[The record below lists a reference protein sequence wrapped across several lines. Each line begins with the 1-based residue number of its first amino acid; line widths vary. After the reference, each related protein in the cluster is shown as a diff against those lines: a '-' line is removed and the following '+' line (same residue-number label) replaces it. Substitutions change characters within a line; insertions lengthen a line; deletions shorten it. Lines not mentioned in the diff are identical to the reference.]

1 MRVILLTS
9 LFYPEIGANAKRMT
23 HLAEDLQK
31 RGDEVIVVT
40 AFPYYTNK
48 TLPQE
53 YKGKFIS
60 LESYKGIKV
69 IRTFTYL
76 PSSKTPLRRLLT
88 FSSFMLSSVFA
99 LLYLKG
105 RYDLLITI
113 SPPLFSGVSAFIISR
128 LKRIP
133 FIFDLQDIYP
143 ETAVSLGVL
152 KDGFTLSLAQG
163 LERFIYRKAEAIS
176 VISSGFKDN
185 LRKKGVPDRKVHIIP
200 NWVDIELFNPEFK
213 DDLSAGSP
221 VYRASG
227 RERTAEAGPSA
238 GLAAE
243 AGPSAGLAA
252 EAGKIRKELN
262 LDNKFVVMFAGN
274 LGLAQG
280 LQTLV
285 KCAKLLR
292 ENKDIEF
299 VFVGEG
305 VERENLVN
313 LIKKY
318 SLSNLRFISGQPNKK
333 MPAYL
338 SLANVCLAHLR
349 RGEIW
354 KMTIPSKIY
363 EYMAMGK
370 PIIIGVDGEAKR
382 LIESANCGVYVQPED
397 PERLSKAILKLYKD
411 KQLCFEYGKRG
422 RSYVRKNYSRRKIV
436 DEYISVVTKIGGR
449 E

>member
-243 AGPSAGLAA
+243 AG
-252 EAGKIRKELN
+252 KIRKELN